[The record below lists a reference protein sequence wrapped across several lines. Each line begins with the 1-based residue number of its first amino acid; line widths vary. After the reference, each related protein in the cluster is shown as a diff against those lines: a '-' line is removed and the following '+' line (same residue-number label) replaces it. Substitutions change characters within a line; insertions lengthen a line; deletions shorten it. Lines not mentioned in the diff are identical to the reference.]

1 MLRPVQLLQQDR
13 TCQSPQ
19 QGFGINISIPMQQ
32 IRNCVDMGRVGEFTD
47 VPKISAG
54 KLKGLHS
61 EPVFHLTGL
70 VSLLPCT
77 QPFFLPD
84 FLSQLVSVT
93 LPVL

>member
-1 MLRPVQLLQQDR
+1 
-13 TCQSPQ
+13 
-19 QGFGINISIPMQQ
+19 MQQ
-32 IRNCVDMGRVGEFTD
+32 IRNCVDMGRVGGFTD